1 MFFHV
6 FYLTFKI
13 LFLQVVDFKSFAD
26 LVFCINSSYVEDVDA
41 FQVSPS

>member
-26 LVFCINSSYVEDVDA
+26 FVFCINSSYVEDVDA